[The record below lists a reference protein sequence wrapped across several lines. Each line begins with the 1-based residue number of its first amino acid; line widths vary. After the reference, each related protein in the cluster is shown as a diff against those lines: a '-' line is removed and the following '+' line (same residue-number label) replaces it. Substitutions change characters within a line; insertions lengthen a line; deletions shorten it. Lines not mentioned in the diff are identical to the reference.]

1 MEHQGKTKKQVT
13 DSELFAFWGI
23 VGLVT
28 CVLFL
33 LLTPSSNSK
42 LKEELKEAKFTI
54 ERLKK
59 SHDSLQWKHD
69 SIWGEEMNNTR
80 MLNRYQ
86 VAYEIFLR
94 RDPQGAKIYGDII
107 SDETE

>member
-1 MEHQGKTKKQVT
+1 MEHQGKTEKQVR
-13 DSELFAFWGI
+13 DSERTAFWG
-23 VGLVT
+23 VMF
-28 CVLFL
+28 LFITIAL
-33 LLTPSSNSK
+33 LIITSETNSDPHH
-42 LKEELKEAKFTI
+42 ELKNAKLTI
-54 ERLKK
+54 
-59 SHDSLQWKHD
+59 DSLNKRYDSLKWQFD
-69 SIWGEEMNNTR
+69 SIYDEEYNSSL